1 MKKIASIFMG
11 LFLVMTLSACQEQTT
26 ETCSSDSTNTNSP
39 NQSGSATEGTQELG
53 KTLVV
58 YFSVPETQ
66 DPNNMTQE
74 EENSVVVIDGKV
86 LGNTEYVATVIQ
98 QETNADL
105 FRIEPKTPYLTD
117 HEDLID
123 LAKEEQNENA
133 RPALAEQVSN
143 IEEYDTIFL
152 GYPNWWGDLPMI
164 LYTFLETTDLSGK
177 QVIPFNTHGGSGV
190 SNTIQT
196 IKEQIPDENVEEN
209 GLTISRDDVQDSENQ
224 IKDWVASF
232 Q

>member
-1 MKKIASIFMG
+1 
-11 LFLVMTLSACQEQTT
+11 
-26 ETCSSDSTNTNSP
+26 
-39 NQSGSATEGTQELG
+39 
-53 KTLVV
+53 
-58 YFSVPETQ
+58 
-66 DPNNMTQE
+66 MTQE

-86 LGNTEYVATVIQ
+86 LGTTVIQ

-105 FRIEPKTPYLTD
+105 FRIEPKTPYPTD
-117 HEDLID
+117 HEDLVD

-177 QVIPFNTHGGSGV
+177 QVIPFNTHGGSGF
-190 SNTIQT
+190 SSTIQT
-196 IKEQIPDENVEEN
+196 IKEQSPDANVEEN
-209 GLTISRDDVQDSENQ
+209 GLTISRDDVQDSENK